1 MSRNSSAAIRC
12 LHRGLESSTS
22 LNPDDYQWG
31 PIAPQQQMAIN
42 AQFMHMSFLAFHQF
56 PPMMAHM
63 PHYHPGCIP
72 LPPWMQPAVHMVNN
86 LGEITLL
93 CYASEWLSTYNRLA
107 SKPHGLYRKPNPFV
121 HD

>member
-1 MSRNSSAAIRC
+1 MSINSSAAIRC

-56 PPMMAHM
+56 PPIMAHM

-72 LPPWMQPAVHMVNN
+72 PPWMQHAVPMVNN
-86 LGEITLL
+86 IGKIALL
-93 CYASEWLSTYNRLA
+93 CYASSGHLGTYDSFV
-107 SKPHGLYRKPNPFV
+107 SKPHGINRKPNPYV
-121 HD
+121 PV